1 MSQLGSKD
9 ESISVIITKPD
20 IKPDIKPA
28 IVESFMLQL
37 SYLTM
42 SQIGSEKN
50 QGTPTQKAMARLAE
64 GGASVMAPGTLVSN
78 KFCCQHNL
86 QFILNAQ

>member
-9 ESISVIITKPD
+9 ESISVIFT
-20 IKPDIKPA
+20 KPDIKPA

-37 SYLTM
+37 SYPTM

-50 QGTPTQKAMARLAE
+50 QGTLTQKAMARLAE
-64 GGASVMAPGTLVSN
+64 GGASVMAPGTLVS
-78 KFCCQHNL
+78 
-86 QFILNAQ
+86 